1 MYLQKINHLNAVM
14 LLISIQVLLPLI
26 LSAQTGKAVNP
37 IIFAD
42 VPDASII
49 RVGDTYYMS
58 STTMH
63 MSPGVPVMK
72 SSDMVNWEII
82 DYAYD
87 FLVDNAAMNLSDGQN
102 AYGRGSWAS
111 CLRHYKGR
119 FYLSTFAQTSG
130 RTHVFSTD
138 DIESGQWEEVS
149 FAPSYHDHTLHF
161 EDDGRIYMIW
171 GAGEIRIVEL
181 KHDFSGIIPETEQVL
196 IANASQPAG
205 DNIMLQAEGSQIFK
219 INGFYYLFNIVWPHD
234 GMRTVLV
241 HRSANLHG
249 PYQGRVVLQD
259 RGIAQGGLIDTP
271 NGDWYAYLFRDY
283 GAVGRIPYLVP
294 VTWKDDWPV
303 LGENGQVPESLDL
316 PASRD
321 LIPGLVASDDFER
334 KEKDKNTLALVWQWN
349 HNPVKDNWSLTE
361 RMGYLR
367 LRTDR
372 LDQSFLDTRNTL
384 TQRTFGPQSHVIT
397 KLDVSGLK
405 EGDVAGLALLQKEF
419 GYVGVKNTGERKLI
433 VMALGKDQKE
443 EVQAEIPLESAEVFL
458 KASCDFEN
466 RKDQAL
472 FYYSLDGKDWEKIGD
487 KLEMKY
493 TLPHFMGYRYGLF
506 FYAEIELGGYAD
518 FDFFKINGGL

>member
-87 FLVDNAAMNLSDGQN
+87 FLVDNAAMNLSDCQN

-111 CLRHYKGR
+111 CVRYYKGR

-171 GAGEIRIVEL
+171 GVVIL
-181 KHDFSGIIPETEQVL
+181 
-196 IANASQPAG
+196 
-205 DNIMLQAEGSQIFK
+205 
-219 INGFYYLFNIVWPHD
+219 
-234 GMRTVLV
+234 
-241 HRSANLHG
+241 G
-249 PYQGRVVLQD
+249 PD
-259 RGIAQGGLIDTP
+259 I
-271 NGDWYAYLFRDY
+271 
-283 GAVGRIPYLVP
+283 
-294 VTWKDDWPV
+294 
-303 LGENGQVPESLDL
+303 
-316 PASRD
+316 
-321 LIPGLVASDDFER
+321 
-334 KEKDKNTLALVWQWN
+334 
-349 HNPVKDNWSLTE
+349 
-361 RMGYLR
+361 
-367 LRTDR
+367 
-372 LDQSFLDTRNTL
+372 
-384 TQRTFGPQSHVIT
+384 
-397 KLDVSGLK
+397 
-405 EGDVAGLALLQKEF
+405 
-419 GYVGVKNTGERKLI
+419 
-433 VMALGKDQKE
+433 
-443 EVQAEIPLESAEVFL
+443 
-458 KASCDFEN
+458 
-466 RKDQAL
+466 
-472 FYYSLDGKDWEKIGD
+472 
-487 KLEMKY
+487 
-493 TLPHFMGYRYGLF
+493 
-506 FYAEIELGGYAD
+506 
-518 FDFFKINGGL
+518 